1 MKKIKNNIEMIKTFV
16 LTLMVMVSASVPVY
30 AFDGNTIKNNVINNF
45 VGPLL
50 LLLIVIR
57 GAKEYSRNNTA
68 GVVLAI
74 FVGAFVYIFAVNPDI
89 INTFSNA
96 IKGLMGV

>member
-1 MKKIKNNIEMIKTFV
+1 MKKLKNNIESIKTFLLT
-16 LTLMVMVSASVPVY
+16 LTLMISSSISVY

-50 LLLIVIR
+50 ILLIVIR
-57 GAKEYSRNNTA
+57 GFKEYAKNNTS
-68 GVVLAI
+68 GVILAI

-89 INTFSNA
+89 INTFSDV
-96 IKGLMGV
+96 IKNLIGV